1 MSRKE
6 RKQDEETGVMEGG
19 GQPRKASQGRDV
31 QADTGVVTK
40 GEPRRRRER
49 HSRQR
54 AWRPRRQGGRAS
66 AETLEDQ
73 PRAGTAG
80 AEQARGAGSG
90 GKESRGASRAPCPSL
105 ILDTHP
111 HHLQTSLCGL
121 LPLPALLVQGW
132 APPQALDPI

>member
-1 MSRKE
+1 MDETENTHVSPWDYTVSGGDVSRKE

-66 AETLEDQ
+66 AETLED
-73 PRAGTAG
+73 
-80 AEQARGAGSG
+80 
-90 GKESRGASRAPCPSL
+90 
-105 ILDTHP
+105 
-111 HHLQTSLCGL
+111 
-121 LPLPALLVQGW
+121 
-132 APPQALDPI
+132 